1 MSSRVE
7 ELDDDGN
14 VVGAFDEAAWLNPL
28 SADWVYVEGD
38 PLPTTEPSILD
49 PVKAALGSAYG
60 AVTDYGAGAVLYGW
74 VPFVLWTGMNTEPR
88 PEGCWLSLLLL
99 RRQWRGGGGGSG
111 GGGGGGRTRNGQT
124 AVNAIAPPPARMRG
138 GSAWMGLAPEAAP
151 VGSCCTA
158 NGFLSPGIRLQ
169 DGQEQQMAAP
179 RRGQPMARE
188 TDK

>member
-60 AVTDYGAGAVLYGW
+60 AVKDYGAGAVLYGW

-88 PEGCWLSLLLL
+88 PEGGGLSLLQL
-99 RRQWRGGGGGSG
+99 G
-111 GGGGGGRTRNGQT
+111 
-124 AVNAIAPPPARMRG
+124 P
-138 GSAWMGLAPEAAP
+138 
-151 VGSCCTA
+151 
-158 NGFLSPGIRLQ
+158 
-169 DGQEQQMAAP
+169 
-179 RRGQPMARE
+179 
-188 TDK
+188 